1 MEWNDDQAQP
11 NRKHAVFTGAA
22 IFAKYIADRPDQWIS
37 RAEWEEGGW
46 RVLNKM

>member
-1 MEWNDDQAQP
+1 MEWNNDQAQP

-22 IFAKYIADRPDQWIS
+22 IFAKYNADRPDQWIS